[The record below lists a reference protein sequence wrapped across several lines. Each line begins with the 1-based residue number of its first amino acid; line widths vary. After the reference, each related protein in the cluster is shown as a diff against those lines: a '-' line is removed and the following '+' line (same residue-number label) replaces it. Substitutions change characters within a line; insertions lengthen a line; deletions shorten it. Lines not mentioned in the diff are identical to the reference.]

1 MATVFLAVTATA
13 CSSSAAVAPP
23 STFASTSP
31 WLGTFTAAALPPPV
45 NTLSAVDCVGASR
58 CWAVGST
65 VGGAGAP
72 NGAAVIATT
81 DGGAS
86 WKAQVIP
93 PVAGY
98 LSGIA
103 CTDDTHCT
111 AVGQSSQ
118 SSTGLAVIITTID
131 GGTVWAPVAVP
142 AGVDDLTAITC
153 RHDGRCM
160 AVGTAAAGPVALF
173 STSSGTSWAQAGPL
187 PAGLTGPT
195 AISCTD
201 DQNCWV
207 TGHSVTDLNHVAG
220 SLALSTDG
228 GVSWATVAIPAGIGD
243 LNGISCLIGPATGSG
258 AFPTTTTTTTTAP
271 ASSSTATPAAGA
283 PTSSSTA
290 SSTTTTAPTTTSTTT
305 PAASPPTTAPPVG
318 VPGIRCTAVGTTAG
332 TLIGSRIG
340 HGLLLSTANGGAT
353 WTSASVTTSAASLA
367 DVSCPAIGTCIAA
380 GSAVASV
387 TQAGL
392 ALVSG
397 ADSSPWR
404 DASTVAFPEPLTAVS
419 CVSDSHC
426 VVVGES
432 IIEYLVGG

>member
-142 AGVDDLTAITC
+142 AGVGDLTAITC

-160 AVGTAAAGPVALF
+160 AVGTGAAGPVALV

-258 AFPTTTTTTTTAP
+258 AFPTTTTTTTTTP
-271 ASSSTATPAAGA
+271 ASSSTA
-283 PTSSSTA
+283 
-290 SSTTTTAPTTTSTTT
+290 T